1 MKYDDN
7 CVFCKIVK
15 GELPTTKV
23 YEDDKVLAF
32 EDNNPVA
39 PVHTLVIPKE
49 HVPTLLDLNDDEL
62 LAHIYKVIKEVA
74 KIKGVD
80 EKGFRVVTNVGEDGG
95 QAVKH
100 LHFHVLGG
108 RKLPTRFENHEWGV
122 RYVK

>member
-108 RKLPTRFENHEWGV
+108 RKLPTRFENHE
-122 RYVK
+122 